1 MTASAIRQVRTASA
15 VPPVGRLWQVPVFL
29 LGVIAAA
36 VAWWQQPSLP
46 RTPAELVEAEFRAA
60 LLALEAGQADEAENH
75 TLIAL
80 ELIDHAPD
88 RAGDVRFILGS
99 ACLLKAAQGSAAE
112 QTEGYA
118 RARLSL
124 QQAQQLGVSVE
135 HSARL
140 QFRLLQAEFHTGM
153 DVGALAPQLEKLLQ
167 TDSGDRVEGY
177 ALLVQMCLKKSP
189 PELEA
194 ALRANEKLLA
204 QAGLVDPNS
213 ARLQHG
219 QLLLQLKRKEEARA
233 ILARIPAEAPEYFS
247 ARHARA
253 LSSYEDERW
262 QEAATLWEEAT
273 GEDAEESVQGRQ
285 SLYQLGICYLN
296 LGRAADASKAWQRL
310 ADRIPDS
317 EEAVAAGFQMA
328 EAHHASGAED
338 RCLAAFVA
346 ALQNVHS
353 TGPNR
358 YLELGVMRRMVED
371 AWSRWQEAGEFQ
383 RARELALHYRRLGL
397 PGEADRRLGQS
408 CAAAGQ
414 ARQRQAELSPG
425 LAAEDHYQAARQVF
439 AEAGEAF
446 DLVARQREGE
456 VDYADCLWT
465 AAESFLHA
473 QEYSRVVVLLEKYLV
488 LNNAAA
494 HRAEALV
501 GLAEAHQ
508 ALGQTEQA
516 VKLLLQVVSKP
527 GALQGRARYLLALTT
542 IDQGKFAEAEAALRE
557 LLALPG
563 VDPEPPEIRQAHFA
577 LGYVQHHQEH
587 FSEASTTLEAAL
599 ARYPT
604 HPQGLQARWWL
615 AEAYR
620 KTAEEES
627 ARLRTL
633 DTASARDFYLKR
645 KHAQYQKALAHFR
658 QLGFDLADR
667 QSAHPLKQEQQALLR
682 EARFGIGDCLVQLGS
697 HDEAVDVYEKLAEN
711 YASQPDGVMA
721 LLNLAWCQLYP
732 GKVDQAQRTLERC
745 RMTLGLLTP
754 KDFEPPHPSRLQ
766 WQQWIDALA
775 KACQKTP

>member
-1 MTASAIRQVRTASA
+1 MQVQTGSA

-29 LGVIAAA
+29 MGLIAAA
-36 VAWWQQPSLP
+36 VAWWNQPSLP

-60 LLALEAGQADEAENH
+60 LLALEAGQADEAKNH
-75 TLIAL
+75 TQIAL

-88 RAGDVRFILGS
+88 RAGDLRFILGS
-99 ACLLKAAQGSAAE
+99 ACLLEASQGSAAE
-112 QTEGYA
+112 QMEGYA
-118 RARLSL
+118 RARLYL
-124 QQAQQLGVSVE
+124 QQAQQHGVSVE

-140 QFRLLQAEFHTGM
+140 RFRLIQAEFHTGM

-167 TDSGDRVEGY
+167 ADSGDRVEGY
-177 ALLVQMCLKKSP
+177 ALLVQMLLKKSP
-189 PELEA
+189 PEFDA
-194 ALRANEKLLA
+194 AIRANEKLLA
-204 QAGLVDPNS
+204 QAGLLDPNP

-233 ILARIPAEAPEYFS
+233 VLARIPPEAPEYFP

-273 GEDAEESVQGRQ
+273 REGAEESVQGRQ
-285 SLYQLGICYLN
+285 SLYQLGICYIN
-296 LGRAADASKAWQRL
+296 LGRAPDALAAWQRL
-310 ADRIPDS
+310 ADRVPES

-346 ALQNVHS
+346 ALQNVDA
-353 TGPNR
+353 TTPNR
-358 YLELGVMRRMVED
+358 YLELGVQRRLVED
-371 AWSRWQEAGEFQ
+371 AWSRWQEAGEFH
-383 RARELALHYRRLGL
+383 RARELALHYRKLAAH
-397 PGEADRRLGQS
+397 GEADRRLAQS

-425 LAAEDHYQAARQVF
+425 LAAEDHQLAARQFF

-446 DLVARQREGE
+446 DLVARQRDGE
-456 VDYADCLWT
+456 ADYADCLWA
-465 AAESFLHA
+465 AAENFLRA

-488 LNNAAA
+488 LNNAA

-516 VKLLLQVVSKP
+516 VKLLHQVVGKSGP
-527 GALQGRARYLLALTT
+527 LQGRARYLLALTT
-542 IDQGKFAEAEAALRE
+542 IDQGRFAEAETALRE

-563 VDPEPPEIRQAHFA
+563 VDPEPQEIRQAHFA
-577 LGYVQHHQEH
+577 LGYVLHQQEH
-587 FSEASTTLEAAL
+587 FAEASTTLEAAL

-620 KTAEEES
+620 KTAEEEA

-645 KHAQYQKALAHFR
+645 KHAQYEKALAHFR
-658 QLGFDLADR
+658 QLAFDLADR
-667 QSAHPLKQEQQALLR
+667 QAAHPLKQEQQSLLR
-682 EARFGIGDCLVQLGS
+682 EARFGIGDCLVQLGR

-711 YASQPDGVMA
+711 YSSQPDGVMA

-745 RMTLGLLTP
+745 RMTLGLLMP
-754 KDFEPPHPSRLQ
+754 KDFEPPYPSRLQ